1 LCEHTF
7 AAQEGFHGTA
17 IGENAG
23 VALPRRLGRGA
34 SAFAAGLLMGLTLV
48 CSVPADAGASPSH
61 QGQPGD
67 SPTRQQGGE
76 GEPAARVLQDQ
87 HALKALVDRIAKRYG
102 VEGALAQAVVAAESA
117 YDPTAVS
124 HAGALGLM
132 QVMPATA
139 ADYGVTEARAL
150 LDPAINVQTG
160 IRHLKRLLEKYA
172 NDYGRTIMAYNAGEG
187 VVDRT
192 DSNVTY
198 LETLNYTE
206 AVIRQYRRNGGRAPT
221 EAALQQV
228 AYLRR
233 LRDSGRARLLLRQ
246 YLDLALPSV
255 KSLSPLSLRDL
266 DPGLRDPL
274 PQRRPMAVL
283 GAGSR

>member
-1 LCEHTF
+1 LFERTCV
-7 AAQEGFHGTA
+7 AQDGFHGTA
-17 IGENAG
+17 SGGNAG
-23 VALPRRLGRGA
+23 VALPCRLGHSA
-34 SAFAAGLLMGLTLV
+34 SAVAAGLLVGLTLLS
-48 CSVPADAGASPSH
+48 SVPAAAGASPRH

-67 SPTRQQGGE
+67 SPTRQRGDE
-76 GEPAARVLQDQ
+76 GEHAARALQDKQ
-87 HALKALVDRIAKRYG
+87 ALKALVDRVAKRYG

-124 HAGALGLM
+124 RAGALGLM
-132 QVMPATA
+132 QVMPVTA
-139 ADYGVTEARAL
+139 ADYGVTETHAL

-160 IRHLKRLLEKYA
+160 IRHLKRLLEKYD
-172 NDYGRTIMAYNAGEG
+172 NDYGRAIMAYNAGEG

-206 AVIRQYRRNGGRAPT
+206 AVIRHYRRNGGRAPT
-221 EAALQQV
+221 EAALQKV

-233 LRDSGRARLLLRQ
+233 LNDSGRARLLLRQ

-266 DPGLRDPL
+266 DPGLRDTL

-283 GAGSR
+283 GAGSP